1 MDTLTGDRI
10 AKARRT
16 TPRRWRLD
24 SYLALSA
31 LIGVWAI
38 LIVVRHIWDLDVRLH
53 TATLYA
59 LARNLWDPLDPMVGA
74 QHGSLYFSPYM
85 FVLAL
90 PVHEG
95 WLGPTAVLCV
105 AALVNVAL
113 VLWGFRRFCAHVS
126 DSSLVAAIGLVFM
139 AVLWGWHPLVWSG
152 LVNAES
158 LAVTLPFPSVMGL
171 ALTFFTWDALLCY
184 RSSRRPR
191 WLAILA
197 VLLACTLLVNP
208 FSALNAAAGLAAF
221 AVSRPRQ
228 WRRADL
234 AGLVLAGAAAFGLA
248 LAWPYANI
256 LSAFSA
262 PPAFAQIHHRLV
274 EDLVA
279 RNGLVILGVPAL
291 IYGFR
296 RKMGRELLLLFLC
309 GVALIGYA
317 AVSGSY
323 GYARALPLVGIPAQ
337 VALAAALAAPEWRLT
352 GMPRVLTA
360 VAAALAFAAGLL
372 GAAPG
377 ILRAVPGNVAF
388 APHHWRPPTVNP
400 DAHWSFLGRDLR
412 QGDVVIAQ
420 TAGGVLNEYGIYTV
434 APSWPDPAVPDAAA
448 RQRATAT
455 FFFPAT
461 TPAERLAIADRYHVR
476 CLLSDG
482 PVAPAGYPGFRRV
495 AAGTAGQELACR
507 R

>member
-1 MDTLTGDRI
+1 MDTLTADRP
-10 AKARRT
+10 AAARRT
-16 TPRRWRLD
+16 LRRWRPDL
-24 SYLALSA
+24 YVAVSA
-31 LIGVWAI
+31 LISVWAI
-38 LIVVRHIWDLDVRLH
+38 LVVVRHIWDLDVRLH
-53 TATLYA
+53 IATLFA
-59 LARNLWDPLDPMVGA
+59 LARDPWNPLDPMVGSG
-74 QHGSLYFSPYM
+74 HGSLYFSPYM
-85 FVLAL
+85 LAL
-90 PVHEG
+90 AWPVREG
-95 WLGPTAVLCV
+95 WLAPATVLCV

-113 VLWGFRRFCAHVS
+113 ILWGFRRFCAHIS
-126 DSSLVAAIGLVFM
+126 DSPLVAAIGLVFM

-208 FSALNAAAGLAAF
+208 FSALNAVAGLAAF
-221 AVSRPRQ
+221 AVSRPRS

-234 AGLVLAGAAAFGLA
+234 AGLALAAGAAFSLA
-248 LAWPYANI
+248 LAWPYTDI

-262 PPAFAQIHHRLV
+262 PPAFSQIHHRLL

-279 RNGLVILGVPAL
+279 RNGLVIVGVPAL

-296 RKMGRELLLLFLC
+296 RRMGRELVLLSVC
-309 GVALIGYA
+309 GVALVVYA

-323 GYARALPLVGIPAQ
+323 GFARALPIVGIPAQ
-337 VALAAALAAPEWRLT
+337 VALAATLAAPEWRLT
-352 GMPRVLTA
+352 GIPRVLA
-360 VAAALAFAAGLL
+360 VEAAAIACAAGLL

-388 APHHWRPPTVNP
+388 APHRWRPPAVNP
-400 DAHWSFLGRDLR
+400 DAHWSFLGKDLR

-434 APSWPDPAVPDAAA
+434 APSWPDPSVPDATA
-448 RQRATAT
+448 RQQATAT
-455 FFFPAT
+455 FFSAAAT
-461 TPAERLAIADRYHVR
+461 PSERLAIASRYHVR

-482 PVAPAGYPGFRRV
+482 PVAPAAYPGFRPV
-495 AAGTAGQELACR
+495 ATGTSGQELACR
-507 R
+507 W